1 MPASWRI
8 SARTASIPWSSSWR
22 SRRSSTSISL
32 TRRRRS
38 SAPSAMPCPTYTE
51 RSESSLPQRVVVTGL
66 GLVTPVGNDVEST
79 WQGLLA
85 GKSGAAPITKFDP
98 KDQSVRFACE
108 VKGFDALRYMDRK
121 EARRYDLFA
130 QFALAAAHQAVSQ
143 AGLEGKFPDPERTGV
158 VIGSGIGGM
167 QTYEENC
174 KIFLTKGPDRVSPF
188 FVPMFI
194 PDIAA
199 GLVSIRYGL
208 KGPNFAT
215 VSACASSAHAIGESF
230 NMIRTGKADA
240 MVTGGSEGAI
250 TGLTVAAFA
259 NMKALSTR
267 NDAPETASRP
277 FDKERDGFVLADGG
291 AMVILESLEHAE
303 RRGTRILGE
312 VLGYGLSADAYHITS
327 PAECGEG
334 AQRAMRDALEDGKID
349 LNDVGYINAHGTSTP
364 QGDIAETQAVKAVF
378 GEHARNLVFGS
389 TKSMTGHLLGGAG
402 ALEFIVSLLA
412 STCGVIPPTIN
423 QFTPDPECDLDS
435 APNRKVE
442 RRVDVALSNS
452 FGFGGHNVTLAVRRW
467 ES

>member
-1 MPASWRI
+1 M
-8 SARTASIPWSSSWR
+8 TH
-22 SRRSSTSISL
+22 
-32 TRRRRS
+32 
-38 SAPSAMPCPTYTE
+38 
-51 RSESSLPQRVVVTGL
+51 RVVVTGL
-66 GLVTPVGNDVEST
+66 GLVTPVGNDVQST

-85 GKSGAAPITKFDP
+85 GRSGAAPITKFDAS
-98 KDQSVRFACE
+98 KQQVRFACE
-108 VKGFDALRYMDRK
+108 VKGFDPLLYIDRK

-130 QFALAAAHQAVSQ
+130 QLALAAAHQAITQ
-143 AGLEGKFPDPERTGV
+143 AGLEGQFPSPERTGV

-174 KIFLTKGPDRVSPF
+174 TLFVTKGPDRVSPF

-230 NMIRTGKADA
+230 NMIRHGTADA

-267 NDAPETASRP
+267 NDSPETASRP
-277 FDKERDGFVLADGG
+277 FDKERDGFVLGDGG
-291 AMVILESLEHAE
+291 AMVVLESLEHAE
-303 RRGTRILGE
+303 RRGARILGE

-327 PAECGEG
+327 PAEGGEG
-334 AQRAMRDALEDGKID
+334 AKRAMRSCLEDGKID
-349 LNDVGYINAHGTSTP
+349 PKDVGYINAHGTSTP

-378 GEHARNLVFGS
+378 DEQARKLVFGS

-402 ALEFIVSLLA
+402 ALEFIASLLA
-412 STCGVIPPTIN
+412 STCGMIPPTIN

-467 ES
+467 EA